1 MALVISPTETMDN
14 HNKKHFIVS
23 FLIINSSRFHH
34 VLPSPEKDNNSVSVF
49 LRFSYWAMEKAS
61 VGDGMEKRKK
71 KRKKSFD
78 VTSPVELNFLPRLS
92 LSVPSRQVVEEEEAG
107 GLRRRLAAVSDAAAR
122 RTWRPRRPRE
132 VTAPRRER

>member
-1 MALVISPTETMDN
+1 
-14 HNKKHFIVS
+14 
-23 FLIINSSRFHH
+23 
-34 VLPSPEKDNNSVSVF
+34 
-49 LRFSYWAMEKAS
+49 MEKAS

-78 VTSPVELNFLPRLS
+78 VTSPVELNFPPPRGGGLS

>member
-1 MALVISPTETMDN
+1 
-14 HNKKHFIVS
+14 
-23 FLIINSSRFHH
+23 
-34 VLPSPEKDNNSVSVF
+34 
-49 LRFSYWAMEKAS
+49 
-61 VGDGMEKRKK
+61 MEKRKK